1 MDLDGKLDLLIGDG
15 DGALQ
20 LWRGVGAAGV
30 MRFERDAS
38 FSVRSC
44 ANAVPA
50 VGDLFGTGRMDLL
63 LGTTAGGLRWFAETP

>member
-1 MDLDGKLDLLIGDG
+1 MDHDGKLDMLIGDG

-38 FSVRSC
+38 FSVRSY

-50 VGDLFGTGRMDLL
+50 
-63 LGTTAGGLRWFAETP
+63 ASSAA